1 MTTNQ
6 SYYYSTN
13 PYSWLEPTPTI
24 FLFLGLTVLTYGISR
39 LINNVLKLMIRKNST
54 HRESLVNRYLDQ
66 LGIILA
72 NVERIMVRIRL
83 ELYVQN
89 VT

>member
-39 LINNVLKLMIRKNST
+39 LINNVLKLMIRKNT
-54 HRESLVNRYLDQ
+54 INLPVNQ
-66 LGIILA
+66 
-72 NVERIMVRIRL
+72 
-83 ELYVQN
+83 QF
-89 VT
+89 